1 MGFPR
6 QEYWS
11 ELLFPSPGDLPN
23 PGIKP
28 VSPAL
33 AGRFFFFFF
42 LPLNHQE
49 SSMEEMREWLNFG
62 IKQERT
68 ILDII
73 KNIFALFL
81 YTVKVY

>member
-1 MGFPR
+1 MGFPK

-33 AGRFFFFFF
+33 AGRF
-42 LPLNHQE
+42 LITTEQPGKPHG
-49 SSMEEMREWLNFG
+49 RD
-62 IKQERT
+62 ERVVKLWHKT
-68 ILDII
+68 G
-73 KNIFALFL
+73 KNNTPYHLGHICF
-81 YTVKVY
+81 VSVYS

>member
-23 PGIKP
+23 PGIKC

-42 LPLNHQE
+42 TTEPPGKLHG
-49 SSMEEMREWLNFG
+49 RD
-62 IKQERT
+62 ERVVKLWHKT
-68 ILDII
+68 RK
-73 KNIFALFL
+73 KNTL
-81 YTVKVY
+81 YH